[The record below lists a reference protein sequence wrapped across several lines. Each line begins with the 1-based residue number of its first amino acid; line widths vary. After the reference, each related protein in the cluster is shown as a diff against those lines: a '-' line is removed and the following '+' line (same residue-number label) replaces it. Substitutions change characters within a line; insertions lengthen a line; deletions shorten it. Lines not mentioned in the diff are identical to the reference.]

1 MSQSLALLI
10 TSASTHYKIAV
21 ISLFRWAWFHSIHNN
36 GDENFCKVLGKQNNW
51 IRCYKKKE
59 YKIAWQKLSKKTLFS
74 CANPLPSRWKVSSFN
89 ITMTFKMQLNEIN
102 NKEHHLVLFNTI
114 LLYLL
119 LSQNLNKT
127 TPTVK
132 PLL

>member
-1 MSQSLALLI
+1 
-10 TSASTHYKIAV
+10 
-21 ISLFRWAWFHSIHNN
+21 
-36 GDENFCKVLGKQNNW
+36 
-51 IRCYKKKE
+51 
-59 YKIAWQKLSKKTLFS
+59 
-74 CANPLPSRWKVSSFN
+74 
-89 ITMTFKMQLNEIN
+89 MTFKMQLNEIN